1 MRGQRGTDLHTD
13 GGGDACS
20 PAGTFLISP
29 VLQRRQQHEV
39 VGDLLQCGGGG
50 AQVEG
55 LGGEKTG
62 EIGPVNYMD
71 RGIRVFFV
79 LFMEDLGSAVSTNV
93 SWVYLQRIRIIF
105 FYFLNGKSSD
115 TYPSRICAC
124 PAVSPYPDVSDP

>member
-55 LGGEKTG
+55 WGGEKTG

-79 LFMEDLGSAVSTNV
+79 LFMEDLGSAVSTNRILGV
-93 SWVYLQRIRIIF
+93 SAAYPN
-105 FYFLNGKSSD
+105 YFLLFFKWKIVR
-115 TYPSRICAC
+115 Y
-124 PAVSPYPDVSDP
+124 VS